1 MHVFDRRPL
10 EDELPIVRPISLS
23 ALLTLHVICNAC
35 CKPLKESQY
44 VAHAAR
50 CKGPAFEREDA
61 QVPVGG
67 AAEGAATAAAT
78 ASAPPA
84 ACTSSRKPPRK
95 GRRKFPLLQDVS
107 QLAGAKVGRP
117 RKYAAVADAGRGP
130 VHEDRGWP
138 SPGSAADAALLSPRK
153 RIKMARNPPS
163 AQELNFLCGVL
174 LHNGAHCRRPLTCKY
189 HSDAIKRTVPGR
201 HRPYD
206 ALLEAFIAGG
216 SRLPEGIVYRG
227 VGDSASRHKVFVTD
241 HYAPLPLA
249 VKLECVRH
257 SHRMRGVL
265 STMFREA
272 CVRAMAAASGA
283 QLATA
288 VLPPPPVPAG
298 PAQAVRLPPAP
309 PPPPPP
315 PPRPAQQPTPL
326 ALGSPNKE
334 SKKVAKP
341 REKKNGAGLGGRI
354 KAAQAQ
360 AGLLQQPRLPPP
372 PPPLP
377 PPSPS
382 PLQSSQQGLHPQQ
395 AHPPPLPPA
404 QPVPGAAAAPVGL
417 LQQQQQQLPKVVLKP
432 KKHQQLPKPH
442 KKAPPPLAGPPLP
455 ALLLPQQHQQHQPQL
470 PPQQQASPQPPLAM
484 WASSLGP
491 SSPVGAVPKTLGPPK
506 SSQLRPPLGT
516 SQPGS
521 GVRILPLAPQQPQ
534 LPPPG
539 GAAMLAGFGGLP

>member
-1 MHVFDRRPL
+1 MSRRCRAPAAPAEELAQQELALRMVADEIRDADEANLLEEEDMHVFDRRPL
-10 EDELPIVRPISLS
+10 EDELPIV
-23 ALLTLHVICNAC
+23 ICNAC
-35 CKPLKESQY
+35 RKPLKESQY

-50 CKGPAFEREDA
+50 CKGTAFEREDA

-78 ASAPPA
+78 ASAPRA
-84 ACTSSRKPPRK
+84 AGTSSRKPPRK

-107 QLAGAKVGRP
+107 QLAGAKIGRP
-117 RKYAAVADAGRGP
+117 RKYAAVADAGGGL

-153 RIKMARNPPS
+153 RIKICWAMATLSFNNMAPSMRGSYTRLPALTPPPPLRGTRRARNPPS

-298 PAQAVRLPPAP
+298 PAQAVRLPP

-326 ALGSPNKE
+326 ALASPNKE
-334 SKKVAKP
+334 SKKV
-341 REKKNGAGLGGRI
+341 G
-354 KAAQAQ
+354 
-360 AGLLQQPRLPPP
+360 
-372 PPPLP
+372 
-377 PPSPS
+377 
-382 PLQSSQQGLHPQQ
+382 H
-395 AHPPPLPPA
+395 
-404 QPVPGAAAAPVGL
+404 
-417 LQQQQQQLPKVVLKP
+417 
-432 KKHQQLPKPH
+432 
-442 KKAPPPLAGPPLP
+442 
-455 ALLLPQQHQQHQPQL
+455 
-470 PPQQQASPQPPLAM
+470 M
-484 WASSLGP
+484 
-491 SSPVGAVPKTLGPPK
+491 GAVPRTLGPPK
-506 SSQLRPPLGT
+506 SSQLRPQLGNP
-516 SQPGS
+516 QPGS

>member
-1 MHVFDRRPL
+1 MVADEIRDADEANLLEEEAFPFFSRRLALPDMHAFDHRPL
-10 EDELPIVRPISLS
+10 EDELPIV
-23 ALLTLHVICNAC
+23 ICNAC
-35 CKPLKESQY
+35 RKPLKESQY
-44 VAHAAR
+44 AAHAER
-50 CKGPAFEREDA
+50 CKGTAFEREDA
-61 QVPVGG
+61 QLPVRG
-67 AAEGAATAAAT
+67 AAVGAATAAAT

-84 ACTSSRKPPRK
+84 AGTSSRKPPRK

-107 QLAGAKVGRP
+107 QLAGAKIGRP
-117 RKYAAVADAGRGP
+117 RKYATVADAGGGL

-138 SPGSAADAALLSPRK
+138 SPGSAVDAALLSPRK
-153 RIKMARNPPS
+153 RIKICWAMPTLSFNKMAASMRGPFTHLPALTPPSSLPGTCRARNPPS

-272 CVRAMAAASGA
+272 CVRATAAASGA

-288 VLPPPPVPAG
+288 VPSLPPVPAG
-298 PAQAVRLPPAP
+298 PAQAVRLPPP
-309 PPPPPP
+309 PPPPA
-315 PPRPAQQPTPL
+315 PRPAQQPTPL

-334 SKKVAKP
+334 SKKVGHRMQPYPYAGVLPSRRLCRRLSRCQGP
-341 REKKNGAGLGGRI
+341 RR
-354 KAAQAQ
+354 
-360 AGLLQQPRLPPP
+360 LL
-372 PPPLP
+372 
-377 PPSPS
+377 
-382 PLQSSQQGLHPQQ
+382 
-395 AHPPPLPPA
+395 
-404 QPVPGAAAAPVGL
+404 
-417 LQQQQQQLPKVVLKP
+417 
-432 KKHQQLPKPH
+432 
-442 KKAPPPLAGPPLP
+442 
-455 ALLLPQQHQQHQPQL
+455 
-470 PPQQQASPQPPLAM
+470 
-484 WASSLGP
+484 
-491 SSPVGAVPKTLGPPK
+491 TLGPPK

-516 SQPGS
+516 SQPAS